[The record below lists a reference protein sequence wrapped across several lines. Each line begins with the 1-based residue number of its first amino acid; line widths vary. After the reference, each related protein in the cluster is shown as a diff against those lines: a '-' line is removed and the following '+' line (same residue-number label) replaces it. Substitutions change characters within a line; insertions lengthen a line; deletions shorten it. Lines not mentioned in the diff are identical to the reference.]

1 MSDLNNI
8 LGQVKVRPMN
18 KVQEVVPVYGGS
30 FICQECNEE
39 VNNASHYVKE
49 EKLKWTC
56 STGHLS
62 SVSFK

>member
-8 LGQVKVRPMN
+8 LDQIKGKPVK
-18 KVQEVVPVYGGS
+18 KVQEVVPVYNGS
-30 FICQECNEE
+30 FICQECDEE

-56 STGHLS
+56 SLGHLS